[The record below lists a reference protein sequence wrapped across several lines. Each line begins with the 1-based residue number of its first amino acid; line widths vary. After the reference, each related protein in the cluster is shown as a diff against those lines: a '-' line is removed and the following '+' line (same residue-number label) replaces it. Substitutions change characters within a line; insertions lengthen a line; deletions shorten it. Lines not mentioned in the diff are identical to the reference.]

1 MGGGQGGGHPAQ
13 GVGQAGEGQQ
23 SQGSELLLEKATDNA
38 DEGSEDVVETDCN
51 EKLIESK

>member
-1 MGGGQGGGHPAQ
+1 MGGGQGGGQPAQ

-23 SQGSELLLEKATDNA
+23 SQGSELLLEKATDNV

-51 EKLIESK
+51 